1 MSEIIDTL
9 FVTGNDGLV
18 GAAYENRYKFIANT
32 AVDLVPITAP
42 IAPVYPNLRS
52 PNVVGSPQYFQ
63 ASDHLRVLSVG
74 VLFPYSFGIAMTP
87 IVMALNWY
95 APGSVDLGRVL
106 EFGAYGSF
114 WVPFENYEFSIDML
128 TQYSPHPGVSG
139 KCGLSALLFTGA
151 GSDTNLMVSM
161 VGCPAGLNA
170 KSFYIA
176 PFVKVLH
183 NLPMVP

>member
-18 GAAYENRYKFIANT
+18 GAAYENRYKFVANT
-32 AVDLVPITAP
+32 AVDLVPITASV
-42 IAPVYPNLRS
+42 APVHPNLRS
-52 PNVVGSPQYFQ
+52 PNMVGSPQYFQ
-63 ASDHLRVLSVG
+63 AKDNLRILSVG
-74 VLFPYSFGIAMTP
+74 VLFPYSFGLATTP
-87 IVMALNWY
+87 ISMALNWY
-95 APGSVDLGRVL
+95 APGPIDRGRVL

-114 WVPFENYEFSIDML
+114 WIPFENYEFSIDML
-128 TQYSPHPGVSG
+128 AQYAPNTSA

-161 VGCPAGLNA
+161 VGCPAGLNT